1 MPASGELS
9 VTSKDTTRSSPS
21 PVTVRLEMTGASVSR
36 VKSQVSCEATLEGAT
51 EAASIVSL

>member
-9 VTSKDTTRSSPS
+9 ATSKETTRASPS
-21 PVTVRLEMTGASVSR
+21 PVTTRLEMTGAWVSR
-36 VKSQVSCEATLEGAT
+36 VKSQVICWETLEGAT

>member
-21 PVTVRLEMTGASVSR
+21 PVTARLEMTGAWVSS
-36 VKSQVSCEATLEGAT
+36 VKSQVSCE
-51 EAASIVSL
+51 